1 MDGAQAP
8 AAEHARDPRAS
19 PVRSNPT
26 GWRPGQSPRDSARG
40 ALRWNR
46 DGLRDSTS
54 RVGADASPRSR
65 DWRHKAGGSEKAM
78 SRRRRQRHRMRAR
91 GPVAAGI
98 ASAAVAVAGAVA
110 YERGAQRRAHQR
122 RFGLHGDAP
131 LGPGLHRSLV
141 ARLDRT
147 ITALE
152 NGHGDRVEAVH
163 DARKSIKRIRT
174 VLRLARSQIGE
185 RRYRNE
191 NDALRSVSEHLASLR
206 DATAMPTVLE
216 GLLDRRRD
224 DVDADEIARLR
235 SRVAARGEAAQ
246 GDAAETSVAAALTA
260 LRAVRARVDDWPLTR
275 EEAPLKPILDGF
287 QRAYT
292 RAQKGYRRA
301 HDHPTTEALHESR
314 KRVKDVRYGAEL
326 LRDAD
331 P

>member
-1 MDGAQAP
+1 M
-8 AAEHARDPRAS
+8 
-19 PVRSNPT
+19 
-26 GWRPGQSPRDSARG
+26 RP
-40 ALRWNR
+40 
-46 DGLRDSTS
+46 
-54 RVGADASPRSR
+54 
-65 DWRHKAGGSEKAM
+65 
-78 SRRRRQRHRMRAR
+78 R

-110 YERGAQRRAHQR
+110 YERGAQRRAHRR

-131 LGPGLHRSLV
+131 LGPELHRSLA

-191 NDALRSVSEHLASLR
+191 NDALRSVSQHLALLR

-216 GLLDRRRD
+216 GLLDRHRD

-235 SRVAARGEAAQ
+235 SRLAARGEAAQ
-246 GDAAETSVAAALTA
+246 GDAAEKSVAAALTA

-275 EEAPLKPILDGF
+275 DEVTLKPILDGF

-301 HDHPTTEALHESR
+301 HEHPTTEALHEWR

-331 P
+331 SSRLKQMRRGASKLSDLLGDDHDLAVLAELASDCPSTSRLIDRRRRELQRASFALAERLFARKPGKVAKHARRRARKRTAW